1 MELREIAL
9 LVGGFSL
16 GMGVGLGIF
25 GMYLLRKSR
34 NVRYL
39 RKASKRYDQLI
50 GKINED
56 QARMQKTVDG
66 FADIQKEFG
75 NVA

>member
-9 LVGGFSL
+9 LAGGFSL
-16 GMGVGLGIF
+16 GMGMGLGVF
-25 GMYLLRKSR
+25 AMYLLRKSR

-39 RKASKRYDQLI
+39 RKAGKRYDQLI
-50 GKINED
+50 SKMNED

-66 FADIQKEFG
+66 FADLKREFG